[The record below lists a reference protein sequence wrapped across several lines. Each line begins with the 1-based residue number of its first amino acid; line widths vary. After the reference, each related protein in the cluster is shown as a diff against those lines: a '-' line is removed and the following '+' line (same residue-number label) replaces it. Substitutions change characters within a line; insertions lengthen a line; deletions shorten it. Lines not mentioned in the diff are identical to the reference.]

1 MPFVILI
8 AIMLAGIVNNVLKI
22 VLDYDRSKAMA
33 IRQKELDF
41 VTKEKKKGT
50 IEQLTDPIIKLMGDR
65 LKKGNLK
72 NLQNDLEFVNWHKQF
87 NALTFRAFQVVL
99 LVVSI
104 VGIFMISKNLIMTLL
119 VGGIINATIPF
130 LMKSEI
136 KKREKALLQ
145 EFPDLIR
152 IMQGYLSTGFTF
164 PEAFENTIPFV
175 GPGWQKP
182 LREAVVDM
190 KLIGTKDA
198 LEKFKEKSRLPE
210 AKEFTSMII
219 LAIEQGGREEDA
231 FEAQADNIHSISLDV
246 MESKIVGR
254 NAMAQG
260 LQPLIMLAII
270 LVFIV
275 PVAVESMK
283 GFGGMMSGGM

>member
-1 MPFVILI
+1 MPLI
-8 AIMLAGIVNNVLKI
+8 FLTAIMLAGAVNNILKV
-22 VLDYDRSKAMA
+22 VLDYDRAKAMA
-33 IRQKELDF
+33 IRQKELKF
-41 VTKEKKKGT
+41 ASKEKTKST
-50 IEQLTDPIIKLMGDR
+50 IEQLTEPIIKIMGEK

-72 NLQNDLEFVNWHKQF
+72 SLQDDLEFVNWHKQL
-87 NALTFRAFQVVL
+87 NALTFRAFQVIL
-99 LVVSI
+99 LVVS
-104 VGIFMISKNLIMTLL
+104 VGGLFLITKNLIMTLL
-119 VGGIINATIPF
+119 FGAIVNATIPF
-130 LMKSEI
+130 LMRSEI

-182 LREAVVDM
+182 LRETVVDM
-190 KLIGTKDA
+190 KLIGVKDA
-198 LEKFKEKSRLPE
+198 LEKFKKKSRLNE

-219 LAIEQGGREEDA
+219 LAIEQGGREEEA
-231 FEAQADNIHSISLDV
+231 FKAQADNVHSISLDV

-260 LQPLIMLAII
+260 LQPLIMLGII

-275 PVAVESMK
+275 PVAVEALK
-283 GFGGMMSGGM
+283 GFGGMMAGQ